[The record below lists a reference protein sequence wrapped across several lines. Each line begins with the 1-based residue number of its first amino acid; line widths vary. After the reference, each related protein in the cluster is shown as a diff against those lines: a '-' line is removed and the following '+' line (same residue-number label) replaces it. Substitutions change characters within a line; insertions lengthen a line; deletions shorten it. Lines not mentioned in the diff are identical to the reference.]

1 MNLYLDSYEE
11 EFVSVI
17 EGVEK
22 FTKEVIEANQ
32 SDRIQDYH
40 AIVKQKINFIQ
51 GMIRVMTI
59 KTDMYYLAII
69 QKATWQLLDE
79 IIEQNN
85 TSISRGL
92 SLNIYAE
99 FLKNLKVNTTFRHW
113 KNHIVSGGHVNRQD
127 G

>member
-11 EFVSVI
+11 EFVSII

-40 AIVKQKINFIQ
+40 ASVKQKINFIQ

-59 KTDMYYLAII
+59 KTDMYYLVII
-69 QKATWQLLDE
+69 QKATWELLDE

-85 TSISRGL
+85 TSIGKGF
-92 SLNIYAE
+92 SLNIYAK
-99 FLKNLKVNTTFRHW
+99 FRKKLK
-113 KNHIVSGGHVNRQD
+113 S
-127 G
+127 